1 LQLHFAEPKGH
12 LVRDCPGT
20 KAHICCGLKTIDIV
34 EGCPLFCNY
43 CILRTY
49 LNKAGITLVR
59 DMEYVK
65 EEIRK
70 AIEREACHILRF
82 CTGELSDSLAL
93 DRKYRI
99 HGELVG
105 FFGETKRAILEMKS
119 KWAQVD
125 HLLPVINPYVVVSFS
140 IAPWRIVKEEEKRT
154 SPIEKRLR
162 ALRRVQERGC
172 FVGLHFDPIVIY
184 DGFEKDYERLLDLVA
199 LSIDLKRVI
208 WVSLGLLRFPPD
220 LFFLLLLE
228 RRSTLLQG
236 EFIRGEDGKV
246 RYLKRERIRVY
257 RFLYELL
264 RSKEETLFVYLC
276 MERADVWRQAL
287 DIRLEA
293 GEDLMCL
300 FDRRI
305 KSIHGGFHEV

>member
-1 LQLHFAEPKGH
+1 
-12 LVRDCPGT
+12 
-20 KAHICCGLKTIDIV
+20 
-34 EGCPLFCNY
+34 
-43 CILRTY
+43 
-49 LNKAGITLVR
+49 
-59 DMEYVK
+59 MEYVK